1 MKHFLNAALAIV
13 LVLGMISACSQFED
27 PLELEKLH
35 TPTTTPLTS
44 ASPPIGPTEAVR
56 LIAAQTEDV
65 GSVTCWIRGDFL
77 FIEYAT
83 EGGWNLSET
92 HLAVAE
98 FLEEIPSTLTENP
111 KIGQFPLKKEHE
123 PFTTVHT
130 DSLDM
135 DAWGFSE
142 VDELIIV
149 AHADVQMLSGEG
161 VVLREEGAWG
171 EGEPLFPAVLD
182 DLYQIKR
189 PDDPSKGHITR
200 IPENPGRG
208 RGSWATYFKV
218 NVKKLKGLLL
228 WSKLGSG
235 HEVTHSRVGPDGV
248 IVGDIEYLPC
258 KHGNGFKPLPRTGDH
273 NIPDNYIE
281 YRNLGLGPQGCI
293 EFWYLPDWIDWHVG
307 HVVHLF
313 TFGVP
318 GYGFTYLI
326 DMHFNDWQN
335 RAGAAIMDGFNA
347 ASRAWVHFYPYT
359 IPDWSTEEPFHIAV
373 TWDGTV
379 PDPMQRLKL
388 FINGAEIGT
397 PGYAGDPTF
406 TNWPDD
412 SELVL
417 RLGTRLGDT
426 QGDWERH
433 NWEGLDGIMDNI
445 KIWSYPKTD
454 FSDRFV
460 E

>member
-1 MKHFLNAALAIV
+1 MKHFLNAALGVV
-13 LVLGMISACSQFED
+13 LVLGMISACSQLED
-27 PLELEKLH
+27 PLELVKLH

-44 ASPPIGPTEAVR
+44 ASSPTGPTEAVR
-56 LIAAQTEDV
+56 LIAAKTEDV
-65 GSVTCWIRGDFL
+65 GTVTCWITDDFL

-83 EGGWNLSET
+83 KHGWSLAET

-98 FLEEIPSTLTENP
+98 FLSDIPSTPSANP
-111 KIGQFPLKKEHE
+111 IVGHFPFKKEHE

-130 DSLDM
+130 VSLNMND
-135 DAWGFSE
+135 WGFGE
-142 VDELIIV
+142 AEELYIA
-149 AHADVQMLSGEG
+149 AHADVQMLSGGG
-161 VVLREEGAWG
+161 VVMREEGAWG
-171 EGEPLFPAVLD
+171 EGESLVLTRRIDPHQIELPAE
-182 DLYQIKR
+182 
-189 PDDPSKGHITR
+189 PSKDR
-200 IPENPGRG
+200 IVKDPDIPVSGN
-208 RGSWATYFKV
+208 WAMYFKV
-218 NVKKLKGLLL
+218 NVKKLRGLIL

-318 GYGFTYLI
+318 GHGFTYLI
-326 DMHFNDWQN
+326 TMEFNDWQN
-335 RAGAAIMDGFNA
+335 RAGVAILDGFNA
-347 ASRAWVHFYPYT
+347 ANRAGVHFYPYT

-379 PDPMQRLKL
+379 PDPMQRIKL
-388 FINGAEIGT
+388 FINGVETGT
-397 PGYAGDPTF
+397 PWCAGDPTF